1 MSTIL
6 TDYDYPDFARGIA
19 TRAWARL
26 RVASWKTALAAT
38 RKVRPPEEAGAGNS
52 HTAPAITLP
61 IRTVPESEV
70 DGKPTINTAVRR
82 LSLVKIDAAE
92 AERAVRKA
100 LY

>member
-1 MSTIL
+1 MIIL
-6 TDYDYPDFARGIA
+6 TDYDYPAFEQGQR
-19 TRAWARL
+19 TRAWARQYIAD
-26 RVASWKTALAAT
+26 RALAAT
-38 RKVRPPEEAGAGNS
+38 RKVRPPEEAGAGAS

-92 AERAVRKA
+92 VERAVRKA